1 MDPLL
6 LLLDLD
12 NTLVDRDG
20 AFARWAEQFVAE
32 NGGSTD
38 VLDWL
43 LSVDGH
49 GYTHRAV
56 LADGLLERLELT
68 ASRDDLVQMLLCDYA
83 PYVRCYDGVPER
95 LRALRADG
103 HTLVLLTN
111 GPVAQQTQ
119 KLVVTGLDAVLHR
132 VVISEAVGAKKPAAE
147 IFDAATAHVAPDR
160 TGWMVGD
167 HVEADMA
174 GGRAAGLSTGWVSH
188 GRTWP
193 NTNTPTVSAATTTEV
208 LDLIAASTEVPGD

>member
-6 LLLDLD
+6 ILLDLD
-12 NTLVDRDG
+12 NTLVDRDD

-32 NGGSTD
+32 HGGGAD

-56 LADGLLERLELT
+56 LA
-68 ASRDDLVQMLLCDYA
+68 
-83 PYVRCYDGVPER
+83 
-95 LRALRADG
+95 
-103 HTLVLLTN
+103 
-111 GPVAQQTQ
+111 
-119 KLVVTGLDAVLHR
+119 
-132 VVISEAVGAKKPAAE
+132 EAVGAKEPAAE
-147 IFDAATAHVAPDR
+147 IFAAATGAPSGR
-160 TGWMVGD
+160 PGWMVGD

-174 GGRAAGLSTGWVSH
+174 GGRAAGLRTGWVSH

-193 NTNTPTVSAATTTEV
+193 DADPPTLSAPTTAEV
-208 LDLIAASTEVPGD
+208 LDLIAARRGAR

>member
-6 LLLDLD
+6 ILLDLD
-12 NTLVDRDG
+12 NTLVDRDD
-20 AFARWAEQFVAE
+20 AFARWAEQFIAVH
-32 NGGSTD
+32 GGGTD

-43 LSVDGH
+43 LSVDGQ

-68 ASRDDLVQMLLCDYA
+68 TSRDELVRTLLHGYA
-83 PYVRCYDGVPER
+83 PFVRCYDGVPER

-111 GPVAQQTQ
+111 GSVAQQTQ
-119 KLVVTGLDAVLHR
+119 KLDVTGLDAVLDHA
-132 VVISEAVGAKKPAAE
+132 VISEAVGAKKPAAE
-147 IFDAATAHVAPDR
+147 IFAAATAHASPGR
-160 TGWMVGD
+160 AGWMVGD

-174 GGRAAGLSTGWVSH
+174 GGRAAGLRTGWVNH
-188 GRTWP
+188 GRAWP
-193 NTNTPTVSAATTTEV
+193 NADPPTLSAPSTAEV
-208 LDLIAASTEVPGD
+208 LDLIAASTEVPGV

>member
-6 LLLDLD
+6 ILLDLD
-12 NTLVDRDG
+12 NTLVDRDD

-32 NGGSTD
+32 HGGGAD

-68 ASRDDLVQMLLCDYA
+68 TSRDELVRTLLHGYA
-83 PYVRCYDGVPER
+83 PFVRCYDGVPER

-103 HTLVLLTN
+103 HILVLLTN
-111 GPVAQQTQ
+111 GAVVQQTR
-119 KLVVTGLDAVLHR
+119 KLAVTGLDALLHR
-132 VVISEAVGAKKPAAE
+132 TVISEAVGTKKPAAE
-147 IFDAATAHVAPDR
+147 IFAAATAGAPSGR
-160 TGWMVGD
+160 PGWMVGD

-174 GGRAAGLSTGWVSH
+174 GGRAAGLRTGWVSH

-193 NTNTPTVSAATTTEV
+193 DADPPTLSAPTTAEV
-208 LDLIAASTEVPGD
+208 LDLIAARAEAPDD

>member
-12 NTLVDRDG
+12 NTLVDRDA

-32 NGGSTD
+32 HNGGTD

-43 LSVDGH
+43 LSIDGH

-68 ASRDDLVQMLLCDYA
+68 TSRDELVQTLLHDYA
-83 PYVRCYDGVPER
+83 PFVRCYDGIPER
-95 LRALRADG
+95 LRQLHDDG

-111 GPVAQQTQ
+111 GSVAQQTQ
-119 KLVVTGLDAVLHR
+119 KLAVTGLDAFLDR
-132 VVISEAVGAKKPAAE
+132 VVISEAVGAKKPTAE
-147 IFDAATAHVAPDR
+147 IFDAATAHVSPGR

-167 HVEADMA
+167 HVEADMV
-174 GGRAAGLSTGWVSH
+174 GGRAAGLRTGWVSH

-193 NTNTPTVSAATTTEV
+193 NTNPPTISAATTTEV